1 MKLCCQIV
9 YLCWAYLWLGTSLV
23 AVQSIRIATYNL
35 ENYLVMDRYVGAKW
49 RPAYPK
55 PEAEKAAVR
64 NAILSVSPDIL
75 ALQEIG
81 GLPFLEELRAD
92 LAQEGLHYEY
102 AIHMRA
108 DDSVRHIAVLSRIAP
123 EVVVKHDDL
132 DFNYIDGREK
142 VRRGLLEVV
151 FPFGDG
157 GAFQLFVVHLKSHW
171 SDVEEDP
178 NSTLRRT
185 REAEACRNRI
195 VERSYDLSQDRF
207 LIAGDFN
214 DHPGSATLRRFYK
227 RGELSIGAR
236 VPAADSR
243 GEVWTLFYEKQSQYL
258 TFDGFV
264 ASPELGPQIEAGR
277 ALIVDEPGM
286 LRGSDH
292 RLLYLDLI
300 VSETDSVPAK

>member
-1 MKLCCQIV
+1 MSV
-9 YLCWAYLWLGTSLV
+9 RNG
-23 AVQSIRIATYNL
+23 VQPILSQT
-35 ENYLVMDRYVGAKW
+35 
-49 RPAYPK
+49 
-55 PEAEKAAVR
+55 EAEKAAVR

-258 TFDGFV
+258 TLTQGEARQQPQPPRV
-264 ASPELGPQIEAGR
+264 ASLSRRER
-277 ALIVDEPGM
+277 
-286 LRGSDH
+286 
-292 RLLYLDLI
+292 
-300 VSETDSVPAK
+300 VPALALLVKSRCPPRSRTSEPSKSYHPQKHSTASHPS